1 MVEYLYDCIRAV
13 PSQDIVINAYITDE
27 QENIITENCKLVV
40 YNKDANE
47 MLFMVEG
54 VYLPESLNWEFTIPA
69 NATSGRDGRYWY
81 SVQHN
86 NKSLCFK
93 QPIYLER

>member
-13 PSQDIVINAYITDE
+13 TSQDIVINAYITDE

-40 YNKDANE
+40 YDKDANE
-47 MLFMVEG
+47 MLFTVEG

-69 NATSGRDGRYWY
+69 ENTKDLSGRYWY
-81 SVQHN
+81 YVIWNESA
-86 NKSLCFK
+86 LCFK
-93 QPIYLER
+93 QPIYFV

>member
-1 MVEYLYDCIRAV
+1 MVEYLYNTIMAV
-13 PSQDIVINAYITDE
+13 AGQDITIYALITDDDE
-27 QENIITENCKLVV
+27 QVITTGCSLVL
-40 YNKDANE
+40 YNDE
-47 MLFMVEG
+47 EELVSVDG
-54 VYLPESLNWEFTIPA
+54 IYLPESLQWEFTIPA

>member
-1 MVEYLYDCIRAV
+1 MVEYLYNTIVAV
-13 PSQDIVINAYITDE
+13 AGQDITIYALITDDDE
-27 QENIITENCKLVV
+27 QVITTGCSLVL
-40 YNKDANE
+40 YNDE
-47 MLFMVEG
+47 EELVSVDG
-54 VYLPESLNWEFTIPA
+54 IYLPESLQWEFTIPA

>member
-13 PSQDIVINAYITDE
+13 PSQDIVINAYITDD

-40 YNKDANE
+40 YDKDANE

-69 NATSGRDGRYWY
+69 ENTNGLSGRYWY
-81 SVQHN
+81 YIIWNESP
-86 NKSLCFK
+86 LCFK
-93 QPIYLER
+93 QPIYFV

>member
-1 MVEYLYDCIRAV
+1 MVEYLYNTIRAV
-13 PSQDIVINAYITDE
+13 SGEDITIYALITDDDE
-27 QENIITENCKLVV
+27 QVITTGCSLVLYSDEEELASV
-40 YNKDANE
+40 D
-47 MLFMVEG
+47 G
-54 VYLPESLNWEFTIPA
+54 IYLSESLQWEFTIPA

-86 NKSLCFK
+86 NESLCFK

>member
-40 YNKDANE
+40 YSKDANE

-69 NATSGRDGRYWY
+69 ENTKDLSGRYWY
-81 SVQHN
+81 YVIWNESP
-86 NKSLCFK
+86 LCFK
-93 QPIYLER
+93 QPIYFV

>member
-1 MVEYLYDCIRAV
+1 MVEYLYNTIRAV
-13 PSQDIVINAYITDE
+13 AGQDITIYALITDDDE
-27 QENIITENCKLVV
+27 QVITTGCSLVL
-40 YNKDANE
+40 YNDE
-47 MLFMVEG
+47 EELVSVDG
-54 VYLPESLNWEFTIPA
+54 IYLPENLQWQFTIPA

-86 NKSLCFK
+86 NESLCFK

>member
-1 MVEYLYDCIRAV
+1 MVEYLYNTIRAV
-13 PSQDIVINAYITDE
+13 AGQDITIYALITGDDE
-27 QENIITENCKLVV
+27 QVITTDCSLVLYSDEEELV
-40 YNKDANE
+40 SVD
-47 MLFMVEG
+47 G
-54 VYLPESLNWEFTIPA
+54 IYLPESLQWEFTIPA

>member
-1 MVEYLYDCIRAV
+1 MVEYLYNTIMAV
-13 PSQDIVINAYITDE
+13 AGQDITIYALITNDDE
-27 QENIITENCKLVV
+27 QVITTGCSLVL
-40 YNKDANE
+40 YNDE
-47 MLFMVEG
+47 EELVSVDG
-54 VYLPESLNWEFTIPA
+54 IYLPESLQWEFTIPA

>member
-1 MVEYLYDCIRAV
+1 MVEYLYNTIRAV
-13 PSQDIVINAYITDE
+13 AGQDITIYALITDDDE
-27 QENIITENCKLVV
+27 QVITTGCSLVL
-40 YNKDANE
+40 YNDE
-47 MLFMVEG
+47 EELVSVDG
-54 VYLPESLNWEFTIPA
+54 IYLPESLQWEFTIPA

-86 NKSLCFK
+86 NASLCFK

>member
-1 MVEYLYDCIRAV
+1 MVEYLYNTIRAV
-13 PSQDIVINAYITDE
+13 SGEDITIYALITDDDE
-27 QENIITENCKLVV
+27 QVITTGCSLVL
-40 YNKDANE
+40 YNDE
-47 MLFMVEG
+47 EELVSVDG
-54 VYLPESLNWEFTIPA
+54 IYLPESLQWEFTIPA

>member
-1 MVEYLYDCIRAV
+1 MVEYLYNTIMAV
-13 PSQDIVINAYITDE
+13 AGQDITIYALITDDDE
-27 QENIITENCKLVV
+27 QVITTDCSLVL
-40 YNKDANE
+40 YNDE
-47 MLFMVEG
+47 EELVSVDG
-54 VYLPESLNWEFTIPA
+54 IYLPESLQWEFTIPA

>member
-1 MVEYLYDCIRAV
+1 MVEYLYNTIMAV
-13 PSQDIVINAYITDE
+13 AGQDITIYALITDDDE
-27 QENIITENCKLVV
+27 QVITTGCSLVL
-40 YNKDANE
+40 YNDE
-47 MLFMVEG
+47 EELVSVDG
-54 VYLPESLNWEFTIPA
+54 IYLPESLQWEFTIPA

-81 SVQHN
+81 NVQHN